1 MFKEKGYLLEFNT
14 IKRDLLLIKQKQKNS
29 KRLKLIRMK
38 PWLKNRNDKR
48 RPSGARGTEGASA
61 SPPTP
66 LPPKLSA
73 DVSFFLISPLNVLF
87 LKKVTQNIHE
97 NQQAKSRA
105 N

>member
-1 MFKEKGYLLEFNT
+1 MFKEKGYLLEFNN
-14 IKRDLLLIKQKQKNS
+14 IKQDLLLIKQKQKNS

-48 RPSGARGTEGASA
+48 RPSGAGGQRGRLPH
-61 SPPTP
+61 PPPP
-66 LPPKLSA
+66 LPPKLSV
-73 DVSFFLISPLNVLF
+73 DVPFFLINPL
-87 LKKVTQNIHE
+87 KVTQNIHE